1 MIWTSKNFHFFR
13 LQILPRSLKFYV
25 LYFSDDVHKFQE
37 KNIQLKRRE
46 LEEILSSN
54 HDAEEFCKESSSV
67 LRDIGVIDEKQI
79 CVYVSKQS
87 SF

>member
-1 MIWTSKNFHFFR
+1 M
-13 LQILPRSLKFYV
+13 KFYV

-37 KNIQLKRRE
+37 KNIQWKRRE

-54 HDAEEFCKESSSV
+54 HDPEEFCNESSSV